1 LEGASSAIEQFNHQ
15 SVLLQSQSHL
25 IKENQRELE
34 QIHDAHHREMV
45 SQSLLVKQHQIELEQ
60 IFEAQKMELL
70 DADHLRKL
78 REEDTMS
85 LLEHQI
91 YLITKLQAEF
101 V

>member
-1 LEGASSAIEQFNHQ
+1 
-15 SVLLQSQSHL
+15 
-25 IKENQRELE
+25 
-34 QIHDAHHREMV
+34 MV
-45 SQSLLVKQHQIELEQ
+45 SQSLLIKQNQIELEQ

-91 YLITKLQAEF
+91 SLITKQQTEF
-101 V
+101 VETYNVREEMMKQKVNERMTELDQLQEVRAILLLSPQFGS

>member
-1 LEGASSAIEQFNHQ
+1 
-15 SVLLQSQSHL
+15 
-25 IKENQRELE
+25 
-34 QIHDAHHREMV
+34 MV
-45 SQSLLVKQHQIELEQ
+45 SQSLLIKQNQIELEQ

-91 YLITKLQAEF
+91 SLITKQQTEF
-101 V
+101 VETYNVREEMMKQKAKERMTELDQLQEVRAILLLSPQFGS